1 LEHSPQKETKGE
13 DPRKRPEGKIR
24 RGPGEKGPG
33 EEDPGEEDPERR
45 NPEPREKKVTG
56 ILIVA
61 EGALTHQKAYFLL
74 GVASLKMSPR
84 NT

>member
-24 RGPGEKGPG
+24 RGPRREGP
-33 EEDPGEEDPERR
+33 EEEDPEKR

-61 EGALTHQKAYFLL
+61 EGK
-74 GVASLKMSPR
+74 
-84 NT
+84 